1 MDTGSPKCE
10 VSDTQVSDPPVVLSY
25 FNLHNT
31 SHKLASIWKK
41 RKPQLTGLGSRKFS
55 WILIIAHF
63 ELSQDLKMC
72 GHAPAS
78 LKWIIY
84 SQPLMAISWTT
95 PKLDISTPD
104 FLALKSL
111 HHTSGMIA
119 IKSTHVPCSL
129 ITPSSMTSIWSACII
144 VLSLCATTIVVLLA
158 QTLSNDLNI
167 FLSVC
172 VSSADVAYV
181 KHNKMK
187 PEY

>member
-1 MDTGSPKCE
+1 
-10 VSDTQVSDPPVVLSY
+10 
-25 FNLHNT
+25 
-31 SHKLASIWKK
+31 
-41 RKPQLTGLGSRKFS
+41 
-55 WILIIAHF
+55 
-63 ELSQDLKMC
+63 
-72 GHAPAS
+72 
-78 LKWIIY
+78 
-84 SQPLMAISWTT
+84 MAISWAT

-104 FLALKSL
+104 FFALKSL